1 MLMFVP
7 KPYATG
13 FSGRYENVGSLTNT
27 GADLTLSYDIVR
39 TRDWNVYAATTLNYN
54 VNRVTKLFYD
64 LPEYKM
70 PSKALIYKVGQ
81 PTQFLIAEY
90 AGVNPETGK
99 QQWYVPDADGNL
111 TSEVTEYY
119 DEAALLRASGK
130 KLYAPFTGGVSF
142 GASWKGLALDVDWS
156 FNVGKYVINN
166 DRYFTEN
173 MSKNTGFLAMNKS
186 RKVLDAWTEDN
197 RNTDVPK
204 FGEEMQFD
212 SRLLENAS
220 FLRLKNLRLS
230 YTLPSAWFEKI
241 GVISGARVYVTG
253 RNLLTFTQFSG
264 YDPEAVGN
272 MSMNQYPNTRQYVGG
287 LQITF

>member
-1 MLMFVP
+1 MSVQLVRMPSLVSWQMVLIPSSVQGTLTTMFLCRAASSRASGKMCIRDSLGWETQSNLNVGVDFDAFDNRLHSVLNIYHRITDDMLMFVP

-130 KLYAPFTGGVSF
+130 
-142 GASWKGLALDVDWS
+142 DVY
-156 FNVGKYVINN
+156 K
-166 DRYFTEN
+166 
-173 MSKNTGFLAMNKS
+173 
-186 RKVLDAWTEDN
+186 
-197 RNTDVPK
+197 
-204 FGEEMQFD
+204 
-212 SRLLENAS
+212 
-220 FLRLKNLRLS
+220 
-230 YTLPSAWFEKI
+230 
-241 GVISGARVYVTG
+241 
-253 RNLLTFTQFSG
+253 
-264 YDPEAVGN
+264 
-272 MSMNQYPNTRQYVGG
+272 RQPP
-287 LQITF
+287 